1 MVWLMRAVEPAET
14 SHECLR

>member
-1 MVWLMRAVEPAET
+1 MVWLMRAVESAET